1 MFHMYDFVGMILPLT
16 APSDSCT
23 GRAGITGAWWGGEG
37 GTARHLATQGRGAR
51 RRVPVRARRGH
62 ISDSR
67 GRLEQVF
74 PSSLFVIITFRL
86 F

>member
-1 MFHMYDFVGMILPLT
+1 MFHMYDFVGMILLLM
-16 APSDSCT
+16 AASDSCA
-23 GRAGITGAWWGGEG
+23 GRAGNTGAWWGGKG
-37 GTARHLATQGRGAR
+37 GTAASGDSGGAR
-51 RRVPVRARRGH
+51 RCVPVRARRGH
-62 ISDSR
+62 ISDSG